1 MNIYNMRVLF
11 CLSLLLATHC
21 VQAQTDKADVLQN
34 HLKNTV
40 NHYRTSVAEKAYIFS
55 GQEYYHNTG
64 KLIGHRYAGVDAFL
78 ESNIWY
84 EGKWYNKVPLK
95 LDILHKELIT
105 YTTNENFQLIIQQEK
120 VDSFTLGN
128 MLYWHVKPNENNK
141 KITEDFYEVLY
152 KNKLTVLARRTK
164 QIKENVSSGGV
175 EKKIEQADEYYL
187 LQSGIYTEIKNRSSF
202 LDLLGSQRS
211 TVSSYMNKQDI
222 SFNSSTEKYIVEAI
236 KYFEQFIN

>member
-1 MNIYNMRVLF
+1 MLF
-11 CLSLLLATHC
+11 
-21 VQAQTDKADVLQN
+21 
-34 HLKNTV
+34 
-40 NHYRTSVAEKAYIFS
+40 
-55 GQEYYHNTG
+55 
-64 KLIGHRYAGVDAFL
+64 

-175 EKKIEQADEYYL
+175 EKKLNKPMSIIYYNRVYIQKL
-187 LQSGIYTEIKNRSSF
+187 KTEAVFSICWAANEALF
-202 LDLLGSQRS
+202 L
-211 TVSSYMNKQDI
+211 VI
-222 SFNSSTEKYIVEAI
+222 
-236 KYFEQFIN
+236 

>member
-1 MNIYNMRVLF
+1 MRVLF

-120 VDSFTLGN
+120 VDSFTLGQYA
-128 MLYWHVKPNENNK
+128 L
-141 KITEDFYEVLY
+141 
-152 KNKLTVLARRTK
+152 LACKT
-164 QIKENVSSGGV
+164 Q
-175 EKKIEQADEYYL
+175 
-187 LQSGIYTEIKNRSSF
+187 
-202 LDLLGSQRS
+202 
-211 TVSSYMNKQDI
+211 
-222 SFNSSTEKYIVEAI
+222 
-236 KYFEQFIN
+236 